1 MTYFALHINA
11 GKCPIIAVLIFK
23 KTNKELSWCS
33 GLVCEVFVD
42 IVRMRIIKKG
52 KHRNEDWEDALD
64 VEAGVSNNKGVEDD
78 SGCNFEASVSV
89 EHTIAEEGK
98 SLGALQILWRVLVVL
113 LLLFLFVCS
122 LDLLGSAFKLMGGE
136 AAGKVFSQNKVVSN
150 PVAGLMIGVLV
161 TVLLQ
166 SSSTSSSLVVA
177 MVASSF
183 ITVETAVP
191 IIMGANI
198 GTSVTNTIV
207 ALSQIQ
213 NGEMFK
219 RSFSAATIH
228 DMFNILTVL
237 ILLPIE
243 WMFHMLKFVSGE
255 IVDKLALR
263 TNENAKVE
271 LLSVLTD
278 PITNRVVM
286 INKTYLAEISKGHLV
301 GKDEQLL
308 QFFCD
313 EEDHVNGTSINEMEM
328 KRCKALFSQ
337 FDLSDKV
344 AGLVILIFSLALMFC
359 VLVLMV
365 KILKSI
371 FQGHISKVINKTVN
385 AGFPGKF
392 NFLTGYVAILVGV
405 VMTVLVQSS
414 SIFTS
419 TLTPLVGLNVISLER
434 AFPLTLGSN
443 IGTTV
448 TSMLAAMASDS
459 NFDLALQISLCH
471 LLFNVIGILVWY
483 PIPRMREIPLMC
495 ARQLGKTTEKYRWF
509 AFAYI
514 VFIFVVAPVTIFCLS
529 LAGTEFVIAFCSMI
543 CLIALSI
550 GLLKLLQNCCPQCLP
565 RTLRT
570 FEFLPRW
577 LRSLEPFH
585 NTMCGMLGKVKSG
598 ATFERVRRTTESFEG
613 CIRDENPN
621 NDRESYDITGQE
633 DDDVKSNKIENGK
646 RCHNLNKQLKAT
658 EEHTSSCELDKKYVS
673 LDVLD
678 EDHKLAIVTAIEAK
692 ESFDPSRFAQH
703 SNGSSSASSC
713 GNSLKYVKT
722 YETTT

>member
-1 MTYFALHINA
+1 MGLS
-11 GKCPIIAVLIFK
+11 K
-23 KTNKELSWCS
+23 KSKRRKDDEVN
-33 GLVCEVFVD
+33 EVFGV
-42 IVRMRIIKKG
+42 
-52 KHRNEDWEDALD
+52 D
-64 VEAGVSNNKGVEDD
+64 VEAGVSNVEEMR
-78 SGCNFEASVSV
+78 N
-89 EHTIAEEGK
+89 EGNGD
-98 SLGALQILWRVLVVL
+98 SLGNESLTGESATGAETVKDLRTLQILWRVGVVL

-213 NGEMFK
+213 DGEMFK
-219 RSFSAATIH
+219 RSFSAATVH

-243 WMFHMLKFVSGE
+243 WMFHMLKYVSGKMVE
-255 IVDKLALR
+255 GLALE

-278 PITNRVVM
+278 PITDRIVV
-286 INKTYLAEISKGHLV
+286 INKTYLAEISKGHTV

-308 QFFCD
+308 KIFCD
-313 EEDHVNGTSINEMEM
+313 ERETTMNESSNGEEVKL
-328 KRCKALFSQ
+328 KRCGALFSL

-344 AGLVILIFSLALMFC
+344 AGVIILVFSLALMFF
-359 VLVLMV
+359 VLVCMV
-365 KILKSI
+365 KILKAI

-419 TLTPLVGLNVISLER
+419 TLTPLVGLNVITLER

-448 TSMLAAMASDS
+448 TSLLAALASDS

-471 LLFNVIGILVWY
+471 LLFNVIGILIWF
-483 PIPRMREIPLMC
+483 PIPNVRRIPLMC
-495 ARQLGKTTEKYRWF
+495 AEQLGSTTAKYRWF

-514 VFIFVVAPVTIFCLS
+514 VFIFVVSPATIFCLS
-529 LAGTEFVIAFCSMI
+529 LAGTEYVIMFCSTIFLFAMLI
-543 CLIALSI
+543 CF
-550 GLLKLLQNCCPQCLP
+550 LKLLQSCCPACLP
-565 RTLRT
+565 EKLRT
-570 FEFLPRW
+570 FKFLPIW
-577 LRSLEPFH
+577 LRSLQPFH
-585 NTMCGMLGKVKSG
+585 NAMCGMIGKLKSG
-598 ATFERVRRTTESFEG
+598 ATMERVRRTTESFEG
-613 CIRDENPN
+613 RTGEDRN
-621 NDRESYDITGQE
+621 NDCDYANVSDQRSGDTKNNIM
-633 DDDVKSNKIENGK
+633 ENGK
-646 RCHNLNKQLKAT
+646 YGNRCSIRNKQLKEA
-658 EEHTSSCELDKKYVS
+658 EEHTSSSELIDKKYAS
-673 LDVLD
+673 LDGLD
-678 EDHKLAIVTAIEAK
+678 EDKLAIVTAMEAK
-692 ESFDPSRFAQH
+692 ETFDPHKYAQH
-703 SNGSSSASSC
+703 SNGCSSASSSC
-713 GNSLKYVKT
+713 GDSEKQVKI
-722 YETTT
+722 YESSI

>member
-1 MTYFALHINA
+1 M
-11 GKCPIIAVLIFK
+11 G
-23 KTNKELSWCS
+23 LS
-33 GLVCEVFVD
+33 
-42 IVRMRIIKKG
+42 KKG
-52 KHRNEDWEDALD
+52 KRGNGDDENEVLD
-64 VEAGVSNNKGVEDD
+64 VEAGVSNIEDGKDLNGDVLFGDECFTVDGTTDTEAAKG
-78 SGCNFEASVSV
+78 
-89 EHTIAEEGK
+89 
-98 SLGALQILWRVLVVL
+98 LGTLQVLWRVAVVFF
-113 LLLFLFVCS
+113 LLFLFVCS

-136 AAGKVFSQNKVVSN
+136 AAGKVFSQNKVISN

-207 ALSQIQ
+207 AISQIQ
-213 NGEMFK
+213 DGEMFK
-219 RSFSAATIH
+219 RSFSAATVH

-243 WMFHMLKFVSGE
+243 WVFHMLKVVSGK
-255 IVDKLALR
+255 IVEGLALE

-278 PITNRVVM
+278 PITDRIVM
-286 INKTYLAEISKGHLV
+286 INKTYLSEISKGHTV

-308 QFFCD
+308 KIYCD
-313 EEDHVNGTSINEMEM
+313 EGGSVNGTSGDGAEM
-328 KRCKALFSQ
+328 KRCEALFSL

-344 AGLVILIFSLALMFC
+344 AGVIILVFSLLLMFV
-359 VLVLMV
+359 VLVCMV
-365 KILKSI
+365 KILKAI

-419 TLTPLVGLNVISLER
+419 TLTPLVGLNVITLER

-448 TSMLAAMASDS
+448 TSLLAALASDS

-471 LLFNVIGILVWY
+471 MLFNVIGILIWY
-483 PIPRMREIPLMC
+483 PVPKIRRIPLMC
-495 ARQLGKTTEKYRWF
+495 AEQLGETTAKYRWF

-529 LAGTEFVIAFCSMI
+529 LMGTEYVIVFCSTI
-543 CLIALSI
+543 LILAVLV
-550 GLLKLLQNCCPQCLP
+550 GFLKMLQCCCRECLP
-565 RTLRT
+565 EKLRS
-570 FEFLPRW
+570 FKFLPKW
-577 LRSLEPFH
+577 MRSLQPVH
-585 NTMCGMLGKVKSG
+585 NALCWVFGKLKSG
-598 ATFERVRRTTESFEG
+598 ATMERVRRTTESYDGRAAADEEQFDERG
-613 CIRDENPN
+613 YRDGAEQHSVG
-621 NDRESYDITGQE
+621 E
-633 DDDVKSNKIENGK
+633 KNKMENGK
-646 RCHNLNKQLKAT
+646 YGNRCSNRNKQLKAT
-658 EEHTSSCELDKKYVS
+658 EEHTSSCELLDKKYVS
-673 LDVLD
+673 LTVLD
-678 EDHKLAIVTAIEAK
+678 SDKLAIVTGMEAK
-692 ESFDPSRFAQH
+692 ENFDPNKYAQH
-703 SNGSSSASSC
+703 SNGSSSASSYC
-713 GNSLKYVKT
+713 GDSVKRVKM
-722 YETTT
+722 YESST

>member
-1 MTYFALHINA
+1 MI
-11 GKCPIIAVLIFK
+11 G
-23 KTNKELSWCS
+23 LSFGS
-33 GLVCEVFVD
+33 DTKMG
-42 IVRMRIIKKG
+42 KKG
-52 KHRNEDWEDALD
+52 KRGKDDENEVFD
-64 VEAGVSNNKGVEDD
+64 VEAGVSNMGDTANFRGDVYVFGDD
-78 SGCNFEASVSV
+78 CFSGESTSDSEASK
-89 EHTIAEEGK
+89 G
-98 SLGALQILWRVLVVL
+98 LGTLQILWRVAVVFF
-113 LLLFLFVCS
+113 LLFLFVCS

-207 ALSQIQ
+207 AISQIQ
-213 NGEMFK
+213 DGEMFK
-219 RSFSAATIH
+219 RSFSAATVH

-243 WMFHMLKFVSGE
+243 WVFHMLKDVSGKM
-255 IVDKLALR
+255 VHTLALE

-278 PITNRVVM
+278 PITDRIVM
-286 INKTYLAEISKGHLV
+286 INKTYLAEISKGHTV

-308 QFFCD
+308 KIFCEGD
-313 EEDHVNGTSINEMEM
+313 DNTNGTSGVEGEL
-328 KRCKALFSQ
+328 KRCGALFSL

-344 AGLVILIFSLALMFC
+344 AGVIILVFSLALMFV
-359 VLVLMV
+359 VLVCMV
-365 KILKSI
+365 KILKAI

-419 TLTPLVGLNVISLER
+419 TLTPLVGLNVITLER

-448 TSMLAAMASDS
+448 TSLLAALASDS

-471 LLFNVIGILVWY
+471 LLFNVIGILIWY
-483 PIPRMREIPLMC
+483 PIPKIRRIPLMC
-495 ARQLGKTTEKYRWF
+495 AEQLGETTAKYRWF

-529 LAGTEFVIAFCSMI
+529 LMGTEYVIVFCCVI
-543 CLIALSI
+543 FIIALLT
-550 GLLKLLQNCCPQCLP
+550 GFLKVLQCCCPNCLP
-565 RTLRT
+565 EKLRT
-570 FEFLPRW
+570 FKFLPIW
-577 LRSLEPFH
+577 MRSLQPVH
-585 NTMCGMLGKVKSG
+585 NGLCWVFGKLKTG
-598 ATFERVRRTTESFEG
+598 ATMERVRRTTESQEG
-613 CIRDENPN
+613 RAVADEGQIDERGYEDVADQRNSDEKN
-621 NDRESYDITGQE
+621 NIM
-633 DDDVKSNKIENGK
+633 ENGK
-646 RCHNLNKQLKAT
+646 YGSRCNILNKQLKAT
-658 EEHTSSCELDKKYVS
+658 EEHTASCELLDKKYVS
-673 LDVLD
+673 LDVD
-678 EDHKLAIVTAIEAK
+678 KLAIVTGIEAK
-692 ESFDPSRFAQH
+692 ENFDPNKYAQH
-703 SNGSSSASSC
+703 SNGSSSASSSC
-713 GNSLKYVKT
+713 GDSMKHVKM
-722 YETTT
+722 YESSI